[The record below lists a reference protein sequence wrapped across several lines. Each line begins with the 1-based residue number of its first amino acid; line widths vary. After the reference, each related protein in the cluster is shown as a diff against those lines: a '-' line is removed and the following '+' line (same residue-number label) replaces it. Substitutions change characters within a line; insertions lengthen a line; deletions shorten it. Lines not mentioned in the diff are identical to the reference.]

1 MIVVHNLSKSFD
13 GKPILSDISFDAE
26 KGKILCV
33 LGPSGAGKTTLL
45 RILGLLEEKTSG
57 EYLFDGENVD
67 STSLREL
74 RFRVTMVFQ
83 KPILFN
89 TSVYENVAFGL
100 GARQVPKTE
109 IAEIVARNLGMVGME
124 GFQKKNALRVSGGE
138 GQRIALARAFAINP
152 DLLLLDEPTAN
163 LDPAN
168 VATVEDIIR
177 KMNGFGATI
186 IIATHNIPQA
196 ERLADNILFLLDG
209 RAEDFSDRQSFFS
222 STSEV
227 TRAFL
232 EGRMVY

>member
-1 MIVVHNLSKSFD
+1 MISLSGISKVID
-13 GKPILSDISFDAE
+13 GRTILSDISFEAV

-33 LGPSGAGKTTLL
+33 LGPSGAGKTTLM
-45 RILGLLEEKTSG
+45 RILALLEEKSSG
-57 EYLFDGENVD
+57 EYLFDGMRVD
-67 STSLREL
+67 SSTVHPL
-74 RFRVTMVFQ
+74 RFKVTMVFQ
-83 KPILFN
+83 KPVLFN

-100 GARQVPKTE
+100 KARKVPREEVRRK
-109 IAEIVARNLGMVGME
+109 VAQNLRMVGME
-124 GFQKKNALRVSGGE
+124 GFEKKNALQISGGE

-177 KMNGFGATI
+177 KINGFGATI
-186 IIATHNIPQA
+186 VIATHNIPQV

-222 STSEV
+222 SKREL